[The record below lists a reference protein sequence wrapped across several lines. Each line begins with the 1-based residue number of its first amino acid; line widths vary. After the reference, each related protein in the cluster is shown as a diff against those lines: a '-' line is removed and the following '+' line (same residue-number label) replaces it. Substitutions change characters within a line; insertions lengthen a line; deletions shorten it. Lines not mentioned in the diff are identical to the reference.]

1 METAMNSNARP
12 NVLIVDDSLGNIEL
26 LGNILGAEYGVSFA
40 SSGQEGLDLANRYP
54 MDLILLD
61 VVMPG
66 IDGFEVCRQLK
77 ADAKTRDIP
86 VVFLTSLESAV
97 DEEFG
102 LRLGAEDFIHK
113 PVSPPVVLARVR
125 NHIQFASA
133 KRELRRNNEHL
144 EQLVAER
151 TKELAQRNRQLLAAQ
166 TATVTAFCALAE
178 ARDNETGNH
187 IRRTQNYVRVLAEE
201 LRSHPRFAGSLDDE
215 TIQLLFKSAPL
226 HDVGKVAIRDAIL
239 LKPGKLTAEEWVIMK
254 QHCVAGRNAIISSA
268 QELSEGDDAFLGHAA
283 QIAYCHH
290 ERWDGNGYPRGLS
303 GDDIPLGARLMAVA
317 DVYDAL
323 ISKRI
328 YKRAFSHEQSI
339 QMMATERG
347 SHFDPDALDAML
359 SLADEFDAI
368 AGRYRDTSEEVTAL
382 ESRLG

>member
-1 METAMNSNARP
+1 M
-12 NVLIVDDSLGNIEL
+12 
-26 LGNILGAEYGVSFA
+26 
-40 SSGQEGLDLANRYP
+40 
-54 MDLILLD
+54 
-61 VVMPG
+61 
-66 IDGFEVCRQLK
+66 
-77 ADAKTRDIP
+77 
-86 VVFLTSLESAV
+86 
-97 DEEFG
+97 
-102 LRLGAEDFIHK
+102 
-113 PVSPPVVLARVR
+113 R

-226 HDVGKVAIRDAIL
+226 HDVGKVAIPDAIL

-339 QMMATERG
+339 QMMAAERG

-382 ESRLG
+382 ESRLS

>member
-12 NVLIVDDSLGNIEL
+12 NVLIVDDSLGNIEV

-226 HDVGKVAIRDAIL
+226 HDVGKVAIPDAIL

>member
-1 METAMNSNARP
+1 MNSNARP
-12 NVLIVDDSLGNIEL
+12 NVLIVDDSLGNIEV

-151 TKELAQRNRQLLAAQ
+151 TKELAKRNRQLLAAQ

-226 HDVGKVAIRDAIL
+226 HDVGKVAIPDAIL
-239 LKPGKLTAEEWVIMK
+239 LKTGKLTAEEWVIMK

-339 QMMATERG
+339 QMMAAERG

-382 ESRLG
+382 ESRLS

>member
-1 METAMNSNARP
+1 M
-12 NVLIVDDSLGNIEL
+12 
-26 LGNILGAEYGVSFA
+26 
-40 SSGQEGLDLANRYP
+40 
-54 MDLILLD
+54 
-61 VVMPG
+61 
-66 IDGFEVCRQLK
+66 K

-226 HDVGKVAIRDAIL
+226 HDVGKVAIPDAIL

-339 QMMATERG
+339 QMMAAERG

-382 ESRLG
+382 ESRLS